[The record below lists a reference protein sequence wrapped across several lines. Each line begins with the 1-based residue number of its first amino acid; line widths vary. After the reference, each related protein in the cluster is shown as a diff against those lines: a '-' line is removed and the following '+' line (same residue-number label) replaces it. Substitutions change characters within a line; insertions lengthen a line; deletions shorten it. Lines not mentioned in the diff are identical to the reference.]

1 MPEKAWNG
9 YLICN
14 KAIID
19 PDNAWVEAQ
28 RLVSSQ
34 LDAGISKSQVL
45 FWVSTRDGFSVGT
58 TADGQLDKNSSAVSH
73 GPSDGKANNCA
84 SHEQCVAA
92 GLLGKCCPTNEGV
105 FLGCCT

>member
-1 MPEKAWNG
+1 MPEKAWKG

-19 PDNAWVEAQ
+19 PNSAWVEAQ
-28 RLVSSQ
+28 GLVSSQ

-58 TADGQLDKNSSAVSH
+58 TVDGPLDKNSSAVSH
-73 GPSDGKANNCA
+73 GPDSKANNCA
-84 SHEQCVAA
+84 SHEKCVAA